1 MIIMVFVCLKQN
13 DIVMVAHS
21 RKKLITLKSVLFP
34 IANLLAYLLGLYIF
48 RNPYI
53 QRVITKE
60 KVRQINFQSTQ
71 LSEILLVS

>member
-34 IANLLAYLLGLYIF
+34 IANLLVYLLGPIHI

-53 QRVITKE
+53 QRVITQE
-60 KVRQINFQSTQ
+60 KVRH
-71 LSEILLVS
+71 L